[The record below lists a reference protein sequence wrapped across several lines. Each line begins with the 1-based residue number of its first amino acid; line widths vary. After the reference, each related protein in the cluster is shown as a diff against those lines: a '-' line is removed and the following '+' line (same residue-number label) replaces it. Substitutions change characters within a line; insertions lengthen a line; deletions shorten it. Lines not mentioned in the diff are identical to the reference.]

1 MSTLF
6 SGSSA
11 ISTRPPPSMKRL
23 IAAYSSGW
31 NGVRGPMI
39 ASSVIPLGTSFMRPS
54 AALTERT
61 S

>member
-11 ISTRPPPSMKRL
+11 ISTRPPRSMKRL
-23 IAAYSSGW
+23 IDAYSSGR

-39 ASSVIPLGTSFMRPS
+39 ASTVMPFGTSFIRPS
-54 AALTERT
+54 AALTVRT